1 MENRFATVRFYPLFS
16 TNITG
21 KVLIEMF
28 NIQTLNKIS
37 KYGTDNFDTAKYN
50 IADEVAN
57 PDAIMVRS
65 AAMHD
70 MAFGDNLLAIARAGA
85 GVNNIPVDKCAE
97 QGIVVFNTPGAN
109 ANAVKE
115 LVIAGLLIS
124 SRKVPEAMAWA
135 QTLKGN
141 GAEVGKMV
149 EKGKSQFA
157 GPEIMGKTLGVIGL
171 GAIGVL
177 VANAAVA
184 LGMKVVGFDPYLS
197 VKAALG
203 LNPAVKAVADVKDVY
218 AAADYITI
226 HVPYNA
232 DTKGTINND
241 TIALMKDGVRVL
253 NFARGELVD
262 SGAIISALESGKVA
276 AYVVDFPSD
285 EVLGVKNVIAIP
297 HLGAS
302 TPESE
307 DNCAMMAALELI
319 DYIENGNIKNSVNY
333 PDAEMNA
340 AGTKICVMHK
350 NVPDVISQLTSVLGD
365 AKINIDNMVS
375 KSKKDY
381 AYTMLDAAGNIGDD
395 IIGKL
400 AAVDSV
406 IKIRVIK

>member
-1 MENRFATVRFYPLFS
+1 MY
-16 TNITG
+16 
-21 KVLIEMF
+21 

-37 KYGTDNFDTAKYN
+37 KYGTDNFDTAKYTV
-50 IADEVAN
+50 ADEVAN

-70 MAFGDNLLAIARAGA
+70 MEFGSNLLAIARAGA

-97 QGIVVFNTPGAN
+97 QGICVFNTPGAN

-115 LVIAGLLIS
+115 LVIAGLLLT
-124 SRKVPEAMAWA
+124 SRKIPDAMIWA

-157 GPEIMGKTLGVIGL
+157 GPEIMGKMLGVIGL

-177 VANAAVA
+177 VANAAIA
-184 LGMKVVGFDPYLS
+184 LGMKVVGYDPFLS
-197 VKAALG
+197 VKAALS
-203 LNPAVKAVADVKDVY
+203 LDPSVKTVSDVKDLY
-218 AAADYITI
+218 AAADYVTI
-226 HVPYNA
+226 HVPFNA
-232 DTKGTINND
+232 DTKGTINAD
-241 TIALMKDGVRVL
+241 AIAAMKDGVRVL

-262 SGAIISALESGKVA
+262 NSAILPALESGKVA
-276 AYVVDFPSD
+276 AYITDFPSD
-285 EVLGVKNVIAIP
+285 EVLGAKGVIAVP

-307 DNCAMMAALELI
+307 DNCAKMAALELI

-333 PDAEMNA
+333 PDASMNA

-350 NVPDVISQLTSVLGD
+350 NVPAVISALTTALGD
-365 AKINIDNMVS
+365 AGLNIDNMLN

-381 AYTMLDAAGNIGDD
+381 AYTLLDVAGDVSDD
-395 IIGKL
+395 VVAKL
-400 AAVDSV
+400 SAVDTV
-406 IKIRVIK
+406 IKVRVIKK